1 VHITPLLSK
10 ETCWVTLIT
19 HPQSLKPLLDCEE
32 LDEATLN
39 GIEGQHDIFYEE
51 PDLSRG
57 VEGMDYF
64 IRYGASSGEESE

>member
-1 VHITPLLSK
+1 
-10 ETCWVTLIT
+10 
-19 HPQSLKPLLDCEE
+19 LLDSEE

-39 GIEGQHDIFYEE
+39 AIEGQQDIFYEE
-51 PDLSRG
+51 PDLSRY

>member
-1 VHITPLLSK
+1 
-10 ETCWVTLIT
+10 
-19 HPQSLKPLLDCEE
+19 LLDYDE

-39 GIEGQHDIFYEE
+39 AIEGQHDIFYEE

-57 VEGMDYF
+57 VEGVDYF